1 MKLTCILYQEDGAV
15 SRNMPHPARS
25 VGTGVLAPPDEC
37 CGRYR
42 LLIISRAGGGADL
55 RFGARTFMTIM
66 GLPFWSF
73 VVLIVVPAIIVAYQF
88 YYCWQVYSG
97 RRE

>member
-1 MKLTCILYQEDGAV
+1 
-15 SRNMPHPARS
+15 
-25 VGTGVLAPPDEC
+25 
-37 CGRYR
+37 
-42 LLIISRAGGGADL
+42 
-55 RFGARTFMTIM
+55 MTIM